1 MPVRTRTNEDETRTL
16 DASSHTPTRTRTN
29 CSGSVLKFGILVPFH
44 PAIPNVCLVEEEIM
58 LSAVPPP
65 TTIAHSTYWAGLHV
79 CWSMAQEH
87 GSAGPLPPVCDEG
100 SGSLLGTGRKTDS
113 GWDLLMQMPTNGGGT
128 DKEPREQD

>member
-1 MPVRTRTNEDETRTL
+1 MP
-16 DASSHTPTRTRTN
+16 
-29 CSGSVLKFGILVPFH
+29 
-44 PAIPNVCLVEEEIM
+44 
-58 LSAVPPP
+58 SAVPPP

-113 GWDLLMQMPTNGGGT
+113 GWDLLMQMPTNRGGT
-128 DKEPREQD
+128 DKEPQEQD